1 MQITVNKSIKRGCR
15 WHMPWTSDFS
25 DSDFLI
31 QTTTSQGLW
40 WTLYLEKCISE
51 QHLQVWEHNYELLR
65 SRTCVDNYQSK
76 YVLYTVFDLFRL
88 QKPLFFFL
96 SRSTLDYF
104 ASNFSQSNHKQRPL
118 FIIPSTKT
126 VYFNGD
132 YFSNKPHPSTTP
144 ANQRCIIKYNRNTR
158 KQIFKPER
166 NLFTPSASH
175 DCLVAEVQFNRQLK
189 PGSLLHRQAAEISD
203 TSASVRERSRND
215 SCKYIY

>member
-1 MQITVNKSIKRGCR
+1 MISWYR
-15 WHMPWTSDFS
+15 
-25 DSDFLI
+25 
-31 QTTTSQGLW
+31 QTRSQGHW
-40 WTLYLEKCISE
+40 WTLYLKNAFPSNNNKCGNIIS
-51 QHLQVWEHNYELLR
+51 N
-65 SRTCVDNYQSK
+65 TCVLGNYQSK
-76 YVLYTVFDLFRL
+76 YALYTVFDFFRL

-96 SRSTLDYF
+96 PRPTLDYF

-166 NLFTPSASH
+166 NLFTPSATH
-175 DCLVAEVQFNRQLK
+175 DYLVAEAQFNRQLK
-189 PGSLLHRQAAEISD
+189 PGSLLHRQAAEISH
-203 TSASVRERSRND
+203 TSASVRERSGND
-215 SCKYIY
+215 CCK